1 MLLTQLPD
9 ELPASFDRS
18 RTYGTRGWTTFEWC
32 SAELGAKPF
41 SLGYAKWK
49 LVIDVAADDGG
60 AQRRLPTT
68 PARMATLLADCRFT
82 NGADSSTVLTLYEK
96 TAVAVLGNVESLD
109 YSGLP
114 LVRGDAWTSPVL
126 LAETL
131 NYCDSLRRL
140 TVRGALLDDEGVA
153 ELAAGLEDSALP
165 ALENL
170 AIMANRFGARGAA
183 ALCDIFPRGVAPAL
197 KTLNISF
204 TRIGNEGAVALAA
217 ALKMGKPALTLS
229 LRFCDVGNE
238 GAMAIA
244 AALPSASK
252 GCRVIAAS
260 IAANNRMGLAGQTA
274 LLQALEAKHGAQFMQ
289 ALSVSQMSFFPW
301 LTPIKCARPHGRWGR
316 GMRRVFESG
325 QLIV

>member
-18 RTYGTRGWTTFEWC
+18 RTYGTRGWTTFERC

-126 LAETL
+126 LAEAL

-252 GCRVIAAS
+252 GCRVIAA
-260 IAANNRMGLAGQTA
+260 NNRMGLAGQTA